1 MNSTSIALTRESL
14 DFAFDG
20 IVDEM
25 LVFWVLSTCSRLMN
39 LLALVDYSDIVLSC
53 VWTELG

>member
-1 MNSTSIALTRESL
+1 MNSTSIALARESL
-14 DFAFDG
+14 DFAFNR

-25 LVFWVLSTCSRLMN
+25 LIFRVLSTCSRLMS
-39 LLALVDYSDIVLSC
+39 LLTLVDCCDIVLSC